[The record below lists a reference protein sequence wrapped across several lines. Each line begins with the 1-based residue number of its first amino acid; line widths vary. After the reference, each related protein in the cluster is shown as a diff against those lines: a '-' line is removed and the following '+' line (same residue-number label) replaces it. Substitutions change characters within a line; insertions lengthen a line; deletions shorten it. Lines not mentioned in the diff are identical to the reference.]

1 MDDHAIDPIRRFN
14 RTVQERIGAL
24 SDRFLERPFPLG
36 EARLLW
42 EIGPDGTEIRAL
54 RGRLGLDS
62 GYLSRVL
69 HALTKR
75 HFVRIRVS
83 ANDRRVRRV
92 YLTAAGLKERAELD
106 QRSNRVALAILDP
119 LSEKQR
125 ARLVAAMEE
134 VERLL
139 KASMVRIA
147 TADPTTPEATWCFG
161 QYFAELDKR
170 FETGFDPAISISA
183 AASELT
189 SPQGALLI
197 AWLRNE
203 PIGCGALKFHGD
215 APAELKRM
223 WVAPAARGLGV
234 GRRLLC
240 ELERHAREAGV
251 CLLRLETNRAL
262 REAIALYRASGYIEV
277 DAFNDEAYAHH
288 WFEKHL
294 H

>member
-1 MDDHAIDPIRRFN
+1 MDGHAIDQIRSFN

-24 SDRFLERPFPLG
+24 TDRFLERPYPLG

-42 EIGPDGTEIRAL
+42 EIGPDGIEIRAL

-69 HALTKR
+69 RALTKQR
-75 HFVRIRVS
+75 FVRIRVS

-92 YLTAAGLKERAELD
+92 YLTPAGLKERAELD
-106 QRSNRVALAILDP
+106 RRSNRIALAILEP

-125 ARLVAAMEE
+125 ATLVAAMEQ

-139 KASMVRIA
+139 KVSMVQVEV
-147 TADPTTPEATWCFG
+147 ADPTTPEATWCFE
-161 QYFAELDKR
+161 QYFAELNIR
-170 FETGFDPAISISA
+170 FETGFDPALSISA
-183 AASELT
+183 AASEIM

-197 AWLRNE
+197 ARLGDV
-203 PIGCGALKFHGD
+203 PVGCGALKYHGD

-240 ELERHAREAGV
+240 ELERHAREAGIRV
-251 CLLRLETNRAL
+251 LRLETNRTL
-262 REAIALYRASGYIEV
+262 NEAIALYRASGYVEV
-277 DAFNDEAYAHH
+277 DAFNGEAYAHH
-288 WFEKHL
+288 WFEKCL
-294 H
+294 G